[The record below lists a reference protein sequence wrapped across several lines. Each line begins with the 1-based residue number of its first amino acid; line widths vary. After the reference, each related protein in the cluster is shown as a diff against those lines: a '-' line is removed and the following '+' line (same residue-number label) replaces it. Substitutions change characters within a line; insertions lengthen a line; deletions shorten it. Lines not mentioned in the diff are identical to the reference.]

1 MAGRRGVGG
10 LSGAR
15 CAVLS
20 AFVLAILAAVVA
32 ASLSPAPPASASAA
46 PSASATASPA
56 PAASPSFTLA
66 ATPAATPIAVQA
78 PVAPP
83 GPGADIFAANCSGC
97 HGVAGQGGVA
107 VPSLPFP
114 PPPLAPAG
122 FASLVAP
129 MVRQGGIQMPSFA
142 RQLTSA
148 QIDLVAQYVSQ
159 EIADPAAR
167 TANASDGG
175 QIFRLYCAGCHST
188 TGRGGAMARGRNAP
202 DIAQYPAAEALAAM
216 ILGRGN
222 MPVFAGHA
230 LDVRQQT
237 AVALYVDVLVARP
250 IAGRRRARLPRPGPR
265 GRGRRRRSAHPHRHR
280 RLAGLEVAEVRAVS
294 PDPRQTSGAPGPAGH
309 GPRGPGW
316 VPTWPATVGL
326 AHHARRR
333 HRLRGVLHQ
342 GRQHAVARRLPGG
355 GAARHR
361 PGARLLGARP
371 GRRRSHHRPVPGAAR
386 GRARGAPR
394 SATCW
399 TTACR

>member
-1 MAGRRGVGG
+1 MIV
-10 LSGAR
+10 
-15 CAVLS
+15 AVLP
-20 AFVLAILAAVVA
+20 AFVLAVLAVTGVA
-32 ASLSPAPPASASAA
+32 AASAAASASATTAPSVSASTA
-46 PSASATASPA
+46 PSASATA
-56 PAASPSFTLA
+56 AASPAAAPSATVAPTLS
-66 ATPAATPIAVQA
+66 ATPIAVQS
-78 PVAPP
+78 PVAPS

-202 DIAQYPAAEALAAM
+202 DITQYPAAEALAAM

-222 MPVFAGHA
+222 MPVFAGNA
-230 LDVRQQT
+230 LDTRQQT
-237 AVALYVDVLVARP
+237 SVGLYVDVLVHAP
-250 IAGRRRARLPRPGPR
+250 SPG
-265 GRGRRRRSAHPHRHR
+265 G
-280 RLAGLEVAEVRAVS
+280 AGL
-294 PDPRQTSGAPGPAGH
+294 GY
-309 GPRGPGW
+309 
-316 VPTWPATVGL
+316 
-326 AHHARRR
+326 
-333 HRLRGVLHQ
+333 
-342 GRQHAVARRLPGG
+342 
-355 GAARHR
+355 
-361 PGARLLGARP
+361 LG
-371 GRRRSHHRPVPGAAR
+371 PVPEGAV
-386 GRARGAPR
+386 GAGALLILIFIAVWLAWKSRKAVP
-394 SATCW
+394 
-399 TTACR
+399 